1 MSKKKITSLDVKY
14 KESKEDKK
22 TLKSI
27 ADVFRIETRYAIIMA
42 INTFGSSNIK
52 KLGRILGKNEATI
65 YYHIKELT
73 KAPEFLRI
81 DEKVTR
87 TQKGIFYKLTD
98 LSKKYFC
105 EAPHDDMED
114 VFSQLHDLLKEK
126 SDEEVATFYYD
137 LMAKNPDIG
146 NTAQKDRRRLA
157 YNHILE
163 NFMMNNLE
171 RFEQLV
177 KSGAKPKNKNYPFG
191 SISISSIDMKIY
203 SPKQLFEIL
212 MVISESFGKL
222 ARLGD
227 KFTKDMDKKE
237 IPEEERIS
245 VHYHV
250 VGGEV
255 AEFEFE

>member
-1 MSKKKITSLDVKY
+1 MSKKKITSLDINY
-14 KESKEDKK
+14 KEPKEDKK
-22 TLKSI
+22 TLESI
-27 ADVFRIETRYAIIMA
+27 ADVFRIETRHAIIMA

-52 KLGRILGKNEATI
+52 KLGKILGKNEATI

-81 DEKVTR
+81 DEEATR
-87 TQKGIFYKLTD
+87 EQKGIFYKLTD
-98 LSKKYFC
+98 LSMRHFC

-114 VFSQLHDLLKEK
+114 AFSQLHNLIQEK
-126 SDEEVATFYYD
+126 SDEEVAKFYYD
-137 LMAKNPDIG
+137 LMAKNPNIG
-146 NTAQKDRRRLA
+146 ETAIRDRRRLS

-171 RFEQLV
+171 RTEELV

-203 SPKQLFEIL
+203 SPRQLFEIL
-212 MVISESFGKL
+212 MVISETFGKL
-222 ARLGD
+222 ARLEE
-227 KFTKDMDKKE
+227 KFTKEMDKKS
-237 IPEEERIS
+237 ISEEERIS
-245 VHYHV
+245 VHYHF